1 MMLLDWRGLAVAV
14 AVRIQVWLSQ
24 QMFGLLERKC
34 PRPSWG
40 GISFFGEKI
49 LVNLFF
55 CGGIDGGRE
64 KVREGDDS
72 SIDGTHLGIFPD
84 SCADMISFNSFSFP
98 AQGIRWIGDELWG
111 RRDFILMIL
120 G

>member
-1 MMLLDWRGLAVAV
+1 MMLLDWRGLAV

-24 QMFGLLERKC
+24 QMFALLETKC

-55 CGGIDGGRE
+55 LRGNRWGKGKG
-64 KVREGDDS
+64 KGNS

-98 AQGIRWIGDELWG
+98 GSRIRWIGDELWG
-111 RRDFILMIL
+111 RRDFIALNVVKRK
-120 G
+120 